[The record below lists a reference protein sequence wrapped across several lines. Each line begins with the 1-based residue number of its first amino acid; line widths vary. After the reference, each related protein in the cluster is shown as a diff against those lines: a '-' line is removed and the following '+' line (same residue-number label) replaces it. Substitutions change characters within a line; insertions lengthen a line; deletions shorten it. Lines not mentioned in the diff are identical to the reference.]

1 MPDDLLAQPVKS
13 TALIATPRK
22 PAARAGSPATAE
34 APLQEPAPAKPSYA
48 AIAFGALSVGLVI
61 TVVIRWSKVGARD
74 RTSAASD
81 NRVEPYIGATGLLQT
96 KVEGVKATSIRYQED
111 AEVAGRAMSRC
122 KLDERVTGRPTA

>member
-1 MPDDLLAQPVKS
+1 
-13 TALIATPRK
+13 
-22 PAARAGSPATAE
+22 
-34 APLQEPAPAKPSYA
+34 
-48 AIAFGALSVGLVI
+48 
-61 TVVIRWSKVGARD
+61 VIRWSKVGARD